1 MHAIYKQILALKMR
15 TVYLNKISTIVDNN
29 DPRQLS
35 NSPAYE
41 STFDKWHYGPYTVQV

>member
-15 TVYLNKISTIVDNN
+15 TVYKNN